1 MDQKECASG
10 RSAGKAE
17 QPLTEN
23 KFGKLSR
30 LSLRTGIRK
39 GKTILEDVAFTAPY
53 KIMNPFPKKDGGIS
67 VMPLCASAGIMEGD
81 RQEFDFSVTEGT
93 NLEFLSQSFDKVHKM
108 KEGKAVRHVTAQVEK
123 NAVFYY
129 YPQPVIPYAQSAFES
144 NMKIHLEDES
154 SRFFLMEII
163 SCGRKASGERF
174 RYRKYA
180 SKVSVW
186 RSGSL
191 IYRDNTRYEPEKMDM
206 EGIGMY
212 EGYTHMA
219 NIFLTGGSE
228 ELQQNIWEILEQEP
242 ECDGGVT
249 KLVQNDLAVRIFG
262 QRAQKLQE
270 VAEKMKAAFLG
281 NE

>member
-1 MDQKECASG
+1 M
-10 RSAGKAE
+10 
-17 QPLTEN
+17 TEN
-23 KFGKLSR
+23 KFGKISR
-30 LSLRTGIRK
+30 LSIRTGSRD
-39 GKTILEDVAFTAPY
+39 GKTILEDLSFTAPY
-53 KIMNPFPKKDGGIS
+53 KVMTPFPKEDGGIS
-67 VMPLCASAGIMEGD
+67 IMPLCASAGIMEGD
-81 RQEFDFSVTEGT
+81 VQEFTFQISEGS

-108 KEGKAVRHVTAQVEK
+108 KEGLARRSVTAEVKK
-123 NAVFYY
+123 NAVFCY
-129 YPQPVIPYAQSAFES
+129 YPQPVIPYAQSAF
-144 NMKIHLEDES
+144 ES

-270 VAEKMKAAFLG
+270 VAEKIKESFFLHSVYDMII
-281 NE
+281 E

>member
-1 MDQKECASG
+1 MI
-10 RSAGKAE
+10 
-17 QPLTEN
+17 EN
-23 KFGKLSR
+23 KFGKTSR
-30 LSLRTGIRK
+30 LSIRTRCHD
-39 GKTILEDVAFTAPY
+39 GKTTVEDLSFTAPY
-53 KIMNPFPKKDGGIS
+53 KVMTPFSKEDGGIS
-67 VMPLCASAGIMEGD
+67 IMPLCASAGIMEGD
-81 RQEFDFSVTEGT
+81 VQEFTFQVLEGS

-108 KEGKAVRHVTAQVEK
+108 KEGQARRTVTAEVK
-123 NAVFYY
+123 KDAVFCY

-144 NMKIHLEDES
+144 DMKIHLEDES
-154 SRFFLMEII
+154 SKFFLMEII

-174 RYRKYA
+174 QYRKYA
-180 SKVSVW
+180 SKVSIW

-270 VAEKMKAAFLG
+270 VAEKIKKEFILAEPVLCNSRPRFS
-281 NE
+281 

>member
-1 MDQKECASG
+1 
-10 RSAGKAE
+10 
-17 QPLTEN
+17 
-23 KFGKLSR
+23 
-30 LSLRTGIRK
+30 
-39 GKTILEDVAFTAPY
+39 
-53 KIMNPFPKKDGGIS
+53 
-67 VMPLCASAGIMEGD
+67 
-81 RQEFDFSVTEGT
+81 
-93 NLEFLSQSFDKVHKM
+93 M
-108 KEGKAVRHVTAQVEK
+108 KEGLARRSVTAEVKK
-123 NAVFYY
+123 NAVFCY

-144 NMKIHLEDES
+144 DMKIHLEDES

-186 RSGSL
+186 QSGSL

-270 VAEKMKAAFLG
+270 VAEKMKAAFL
-281 NE
+281 

>member
-1 MDQKECASG
+1 
-10 RSAGKAE
+10 
-17 QPLTEN
+17 
-23 KFGKLSR
+23 
-30 LSLRTGIRK
+30 
-39 GKTILEDVAFTAPY
+39 
-53 KIMNPFPKKDGGIS
+53 
-67 VMPLCASAGIMEGD
+67 MPLCASAGIMEGD
-81 RQEFDFSVTEGT
+81 VQEFIFQISEGS

-108 KEGKAVRHVTAQVEK
+108 KEGLARRSVTAEVKK
-123 NAVFYY
+123 NAVFCY

>member
-1 MDQKECASG
+1 MERTVLEERDALSMERLASITKEHTAQEPFGDYFRKTASFVIKMDEVY
-10 RSAGKAE
+10 
-17 QPLTEN
+17 
-23 KFGKLSR
+23 
-30 LSLRTGIRK
+30 RK
-39 GKTILEDVAFTAPY
+39 IKDGKTESYTLEHWQAFNQSLYEEILPENY
-53 KIMNPFPKKDGGIS
+53 EHSYGNP
-67 VMPLCASAGIMEGD
+67 
-81 RQEFDFSVTEGT
+81 
-93 NLEFLSQSFDKVHKM
+93 
-108 KEGKAVRHVTAQVEK
+108 
-123 NAVFYY
+123 
-129 YPQPVIPYAQSAFES
+129 
-144 NMKIHLEDES
+144 
-154 SRFFLMEII
+154 
-163 SCGRKASGERF
+163 
-174 RYRKYA
+174 KYA

-270 VAEKMKAAFLG
+270 VAEKMKAAFL
-281 NE
+281 

>member
-1 MDQKECASG
+1 M
-10 RSAGKAE
+10 
-17 QPLTEN
+17 TEN
-23 KFGKLSR
+23 KFGKISR
-30 LSLRTGIRK
+30 LSIRTGSRD
-39 GKTILEDVAFTAPY
+39 GKTILEDLSFTAPY
-53 KIMNPFPKKDGGIS
+53 KVMTPFPKEDGGIS
-67 VMPLCASAGIMEGD
+67 IMPLCASAGIMEGD
-81 RQEFDFSVTEGT
+81 VQEFTFQISEGS

-108 KEGKAVRHVTAQVEK
+108 KEGLARRSVTAEVKK
-123 NAVFYY
+123 NAVFCY

-144 NMKIHLEDES
+144 DMKIHLEDES

-191 IYRDNTRYEPEKMDM
+191 IYRDNTLYEPEKMDM

>member
-1 MDQKECASG
+1 M
-10 RSAGKAE
+10 
-17 QPLTEN
+17 
-23 KFGKLSR
+23 
-30 LSLRTGIRK
+30 
-39 GKTILEDVAFTAPY
+39 
-53 KIMNPFPKKDGGIS
+53 
-67 VMPLCASAGIMEGD
+67 
-81 RQEFDFSVTEGT
+81 
-93 NLEFLSQSFDKVHKM
+93 
-108 KEGKAVRHVTAQVEK
+108 
-123 NAVFYY
+123 
-129 YPQPVIPYAQSAFES
+129 IPYAQSAFES
-144 NMKIHLEDES
+144 DMKIHLEDES

-186 RSGSL
+186 RRGSL

-270 VAEKMKAAFLG
+270 VAEKMKAAFL
-281 NE
+281 